1 MCDIA
6 LKIKSLTFG
15 LSSTWARQGSSWG
28 QCPLHPL
35 HSCKLSC
42 SCHLCSHATVVRSVI
57 RRRRGEWGE
66 AFKWP
71 PIPQTL
77 QAWTA
82 VLLSALQ
89 RRHKLLP
96 VSSSHRLVM
105 SMAAD
110 CAHPAARPPLLAV
123 QHGQL
128 WTCRLCYQGRTHV
141 PWSHVCV
148 IGRSFLPDA
157 RQSTK
162 AQSFQIFIWFK
173 NFCCCCT
180 KKKKSYQ
187 RHVPKN
193 TEKTSPTPAC
203 WLVKHLQSI
212 VVEVYGAIKASLY
225 KTMSRIN
232 NEFFFLQDN
241 KSLCCQFF
249 LPGL

>member
-1 MCDIA
+1 M
-6 LKIKSLTFG
+6 
-15 LSSTWARQGSSWG
+15 
-28 QCPLHPL
+28 
-35 HSCKLSC
+35 
-42 SCHLCSHATVVRSVI
+42 
-57 RRRRGEWGE
+57 
-66 AFKWP
+66 
-71 PIPQTL
+71 
-77 QAWTA
+77 
-82 VLLSALQ
+82 LLSALQ

-110 CAHPAARPPLLAV
+110 CAHPGARPPLLAV

-157 RQSTK
+157 GQSIK

-173 NFCCCCT
+173 SFLLLLHQKK

-187 RHVPKN
+187 RHVPKKK
-193 TEKTSPTPAC
+193 EKTSLTSTC
-203 WLVKHLQSI
+203 WLVKNLQSI
-212 VVEVYGAIKASLY
+212 VVKVYGAIKASLY

-249 LPGL
+249 LLGL